1 MPRKRIFIKT
11 SNWNKVNSGKY
22 RIGNR
27 KSGVPANSLSTKQ
40 LLAIIADSG
49 KSKYH
54 ANAISVL
61 KSRNNIATTI

>member
-1 MPRKRIFIKT
+1 MPRKRIHLKT
-11 SNWNKVNSGKY
+11 SNWNRVNSGKY

-40 LLAIIADSG
+40 LLAILSDSG

-54 ANAISVL
+54 ANAVAVL
-61 KSRNNIATTI
+61 KNRNNISTTI